1 MGLLGKPKV
10 VLALGGGGS
19 RGLAHLGVLEA
30 LEEADIPIDGIVG
43 TSVGAIVGA
52 AYALHPDATLLIE
65 NALAYV
71 RSDAFMKDQF
81 RRLMFGS
88 NDVEQ
93 NFLGSIYA
101 SIKKSLTFSSLV
113 RKRSIFEGE
122 RLRQVVEELIDDSN
136 FEDTSIPFAVPAIDL
151 RPPMEVLLTTGSLRD
166 AVTAS
171 CSLPGFFPPVELN
184 GMLLA
189 DVGVIGSVPVH
200 AAAQLV
206 PGAIVIAVDI
216 SSELAPIENFH
227 RGWESILRVESIAS
241 RKLSELEL
249 MSADVILRPDIGG
262 KYWSDFSGLDD
273 MVESGRACARTK
285 LDEIR
290 ARMTPRWLPFRR

>member
-1 MGLLGKPKV
+1 MGFLGKPKV

-19 RGLAHLGVLEA
+19 RGLAHLGVLQV
-30 LEEADIPIDGIVG
+30 LEEAEIPVHGVVG

-52 AYALHPDATLLIE
+52 AYTLHPDAHLLTE
-65 NALAYV
+65 NALAHI
-71 RSDAFMKDQF
+71 RSEAFMKDQF

-93 NFLGSIYA
+93 NFLSSIYGA
-101 SIKKSLTFSSLV
+101 IKKSLTFSNLI
-113 RKRSIFEGE
+113 RKRAIFDGHK
-122 RLRQVVEELIDDSN
+122 LRQVIEELVDDRS
-136 FEDTSIPFAVPAIDL
+136 FEDTAIPFAVPAIDL
-151 RPPMEVLLTTGSLRD
+151 RPPLEVLLTTGSLRD

-206 PGAIVIAVDI
+206 PGALVVAIDI
-216 SSELAPIENFH
+216 SSELGPVENIN
-227 RGWESILRVESIAS
+227 RGWESIMRVESIAG
-241 RKLSELEL
+241 RKLCELEL
-249 MSADVILRPDIGG
+249 LAADVVLRPEIGR

-273 MVESGRACARTK
+273 LVQAGRRAAEAKVE
-285 LDEIR
+285 EIR
-290 ARMTPRWLPFRR
+290 ARMAPRWLPFRR